1 MAAQKGTAA
10 SYNFY
15 PLATLMAN
23 GIANFEKVMGPSYKY
38 LVFSL
43 SNSKYRFVMLREA
56 VVSKKA
62 SSDQSFL
69 TQDFC

>member
-43 SNSKYRFVMLREA
+43 RNSKYSFVMLREA
-56 VVSKKA
+56 VVSENV
-62 SSDQSFL
+62 SSERPFL
-69 TQDFC
+69 T

>member
-43 SNSKYRFVMLREA
+43 RNKICNVKGSSGL
-56 VVSKKA
+56 KKA
-62 SSDQSFL
+62 SSEQPFL
-69 TQDFC
+69 TLEF